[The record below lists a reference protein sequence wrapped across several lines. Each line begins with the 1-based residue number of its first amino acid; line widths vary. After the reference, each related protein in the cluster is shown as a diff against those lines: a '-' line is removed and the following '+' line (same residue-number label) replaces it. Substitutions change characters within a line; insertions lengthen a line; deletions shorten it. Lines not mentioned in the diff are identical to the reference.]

1 MTILGLWGDPLIYP
15 ANTTAAKDQ
24 GYFYSYKIFNYQS
37 SY

>member
-24 GYFYSYKIFNYQS
+24 GNFYLLQNI
-37 SY
+37 